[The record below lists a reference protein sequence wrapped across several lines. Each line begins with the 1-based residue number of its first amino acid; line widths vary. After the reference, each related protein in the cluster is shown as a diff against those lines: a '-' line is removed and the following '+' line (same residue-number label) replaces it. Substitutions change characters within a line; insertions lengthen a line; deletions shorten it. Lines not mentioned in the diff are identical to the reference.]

1 MGDLLATICQR
12 HVQVTDGVTPQ
23 VSVCRVYE
31 VLSTSRTALVV
42 MYGILVRDEEIEC
55 WLWIGWTERRA
66 LIGAFGQAGT

>member
-31 VLSTSRTALVV
+31 VLRTALVV

-66 LIGAFGQAGT
+66 LIGAFGQAGTS